1 MPRDRK
7 MVLLISL
14 YVLAGL
20 LLAGLLFE
28 QWGHDRFSDCMSLGA
43 FSRTDCEDY
52 ARE

>member
-7 MVLLISL
+7 TTLLIGL

-20 LLAGLLFE
+20 LLAGLGAAE
-28 QWGHDRFSDCMSLGA
+28 WGHDRFSDCMGLGA
-43 FSRTDCEDY
+43 FSQKECEEY